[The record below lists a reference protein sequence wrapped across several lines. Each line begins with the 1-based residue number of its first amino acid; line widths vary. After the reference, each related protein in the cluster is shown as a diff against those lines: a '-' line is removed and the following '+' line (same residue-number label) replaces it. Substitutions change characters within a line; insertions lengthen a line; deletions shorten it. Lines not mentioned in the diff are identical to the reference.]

1 MKNNNNNNLNHSH
14 HLSEENSELDLSKEY
29 GNNKLWCSK
38 TILTGIK
45 YYNMIFSFI
54 IYSIPYIL
62 MLSILIKTH
71 DNKSPIFPIII
82 TSILYI
88 LTIFAMFR
96 GGCTEP
102 GILTRQN
109 KHYYYSTN
117 KPIVKWV
124 VNGHIISYIYCYTCS
139 LFRPPRTSHCALC
152 DNCVLRF
159 DHHCQWLGTC
169 IGRRNYKFF
178 YMLISIINLSALF
191 QISYCVYLIVFQ
203 CKNSDAKDEYNYLI
217 IIGMSFLILYDV
229 LFIVF
234 FLGKLWILHT
244 YLIFKNSTF
253 YEYIKKKWKRYGI
266 NPFDKYLF
274 YSFYRILWK
283 FVPKSSMKVFENEDN
298 NNNVIDNNNNKES
311 KKNSFHDKSDSKNKK
326 ISFQKEKEY
335 VYNNNYEIYSDDN
348 DRIEKIDTLN
358 ILTTN
363 YNLNLNNNNNNK
375 KLNDSIE
382 QIKIKRAKK
391 INLKNS
397 DNYNNEEESTVIKY
411 HKRNIKNLID
421 KNYEIHG
428 MDTNE

>member
-1 MKNNNNNNLNHSH
+1 
-14 HLSEENSELDLSKEY
+14 
-29 GNNKLWCSK
+29 
-38 TILTGIK
+38 
-45 YYNMIFSFI
+45 
-54 IYSIPYIL
+54 
-62 MLSILIKTH
+62 
-71 DNKSPIFPIII
+71 
-82 TSILYI
+82 
-88 LTIFAMFR
+88 
-96 GGCTEP
+96 
-102 GILTRQN
+102 
-109 KHYYYSTN
+109 
-117 KPIVKWV
+117 
-124 VNGHIISYIYCYTCS
+124 
-139 LFRPPRTSHCALC
+139 
-152 DNCVLRF
+152 
-159 DHHCQWLGTC
+159 
-169 IGRRNYKFF
+169 
-178 YMLISIINLSALF
+178 MLISIINLSALF

-253 YEYIKKKWKRYGI
+253 YEYIKKKWKTYGI

-363 YNLNLNNNNNNK
+363 YNLNLKNNNNK

-391 INLKNS
+391 VNLKNS
-397 DNYNNEEESTVIKY
+397 EDFNNEEESSVIKY
-411 HKRNIKNLID
+411 HKGNIKNLID

>member
-1 MKNNNNNNLNHSH
+1 MKNNNNKNINHSH
-14 HLSEENSELDLSKEY
+14 HLSEENSETIDLAKEY
-29 GNNKLWCSK
+29 GNNKLWCSNSF
-38 TILTGIK
+38 LTGIK
-45 YYNMIFSFI
+45 FYNMIFSFI

-82 TSILYI
+82 SSLLYI
-88 LTIFAMFR
+88 VSIFAMFR

-109 KHYYYSTN
+109 HHYYYSTN

-124 VNGHIISYIYCYTCS
+124 VNGHIITYNYCYTCS

-178 YMLISIINLSALF
+178 YLLISIINLSALF

-203 CKNSDAKDEYNYLI
+203 CKNSDAKDEYNKLI
-217 IIGMSFLILYDV
+217 IIGMSFLIFYDV
-229 LFIVF
+229 LFVVF
-234 FLGKLWILHT
+234 FLGKLWIIHT
-244 YLIFKNSTF
+244 YLIFNNSTF
-253 YEYIKKKWKRYGI
+253 YEYIKKKWKIFGI
-266 NPFDKYLF
+266 NPFNKYLF

-283 FVPKSSMKVFENEDN
+283 FVPKSSMKIFNKDKN
-298 NNNVIDNNNNKES
+298 NYNINDKNIKEYN
-311 KKNSFHDKSDSKNKK
+311 KNSFNNNSDSKNKN
-326 ISFQKEKEY
+326 ISFH
-335 VYNNNYEIYSDDN
+335 NNYEIYSDEN
-348 DRIEKIDTLN
+348 DKIEKVDTIN
-358 ILTTN
+358 ILSTN
-363 YNLNLNNNNNNK
+363 YNLINNNINHKNNNNN

-382 QIKIKRAKK
+382 QIKIKRTKK
-391 INLKNS
+391 INIKNT
-397 DNYNNEEESTVIKY
+397 DYNNEEDSTVIKY
-411 HKRNIKNLID
+411 HKRNIRNLFD